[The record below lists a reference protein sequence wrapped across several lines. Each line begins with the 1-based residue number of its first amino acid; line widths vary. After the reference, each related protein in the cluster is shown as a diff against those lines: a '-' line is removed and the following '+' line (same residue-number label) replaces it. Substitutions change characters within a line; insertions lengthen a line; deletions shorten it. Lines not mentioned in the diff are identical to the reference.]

1 MDGRIVSDEEKKR
14 QFSVSQVTY
23 ISSGARF
30 SLSDTTRRS
39 EPSLYLL
46 SPGSERNIIA
56 PGSRC
61 HGDNGRGRR
70 LLVAILVIRLF
81 QLER

>member
-1 MDGRIVSDEEKKR
+1 MRGKKR
-14 QFSVSQVTY
+14 RFSVSRIIY
-23 ISSGARF
+23 ISSGVRF

-39 EPSLYLL
+39 EPSLCLL

-56 PGSRC
+56 PGSCC
-61 HGDNGRGRR
+61 HGDNGRVRR
-70 LLVAILVIRLF
+70 VLVAILVIRLF